1 MHKQP
6 EWETIASFGCEGGGV
21 RVLGHKRPD
30 GTWELRCTSNSMIL
44 DENDD
49 GFVDTQV
56 ITNAPELTGAI
67 RGNFDFPVGGGLIT
81 ASIGY
86 AYRDESMLTNDVGAD
101 PRDPTGQT
109 PLEPLIQPSFGLL
122 DAWIAWLSP
131 EARWR
136 IGLSAKN
143 LTDEEYLL
151 TGYNLPVFGV
161 VTGSYGAPL
170 TIIGTVEFRFW

>member
-1 MHKQP
+1 
-6 EWETIASFGCEGGGV
+6 
-21 RVLGHKRPD
+21 
-30 GTWELRCTSNSMIL
+30 
-44 DENDD
+44 
-49 GFVDTQV
+49 
-56 ITNAPELTGAI
+56 
-67 RGNFDFPVGGGLIT
+67 
-81 ASIGY
+81 
-86 AYRDESMLTNDVGAD
+86 MLTNEGGAD

-143 LTDEEYLL
+143 LLDEEYLL

-161 VTGSYGAPL
+161 VTGSYGAPR